1 MLRFIY
7 TMSFWLMNGERIR
20 EGESEERLAKRQLQ
34 FSGKDKVVQI
44 IIIHL
49 QLYALVSIFFITYV
63 FILSKFKTKKPTEN
77 MLLNL

>member
-7 TMSFWLMNGERIR
+7 TMSFWLINGERMR
-20 EGESEERLAKRQLQ
+20 EGESEERLAKRLLQ

-49 QLYALVSIFFITYV
+49 
-63 FILSKFKTKKPTEN
+63 
-77 MLLNL
+77 

>member
-49 QLYALVSIFFITYV
+49 
-63 FILSKFKTKKPTEN
+63 
-77 MLLNL
+77 